1 MYVCTSKCGNV
12 TVERL
17 CLGAKYAVQ
26 LVASENVF

>member
-1 MYVCTSKCGNV
+1 L

-26 LVASENVF
+26 LVVGELLF